1 MSQIWEMGDALL
13 ALQCSLLALVGAS
26 DEVLLVDEV
35 DPLSTL
41 AAKLTRTR
49 ARRVASAD
57 VFEAI
62 GDHTRAL
69 LIVDPTEAQ
78 LELSAFELP
87 MILVLRHGAQPP
99 PLDQATARVEVR
111 VQEKRCALYTD
122 GLHTHVQHALEHLVH
137 DWNEAKGLPR

>member
-49 ARRVASAD
+49 ARRVASAE
-57 VFEAI
+57 VFDAI
-62 GDHTRAL
+62 GEHTRAL

-87 MILVLRHGAQPP
+87 MILVLRQGAQPP
-99 PLDQATARVEVR
+99 LHQATVRVEVR
-111 VQEKRCALYTD
+111 VQDKRCALYTE
-122 GLHTHVQHALEHLVH
+122 GLDAHVQRALEHLVH

>member
-26 DEVLLVDEV
+26 DEVLLVDDV

-49 ARRVASAD
+49 VRRVASAD

-87 MILVLRHGAQPP
+87 MILILRHALPA
-99 PLDQATARVEVR
+99 PLHLATARVEVR
-111 VQEKRCALYTD
+111 VQETRCVLHAD
-122 GLHTHVQHALEHLVH
+122 GLQVQAQYALERLVE
-137 DWNEAKGLPR
+137 DCNQAKGLSR

>member
-1 MSQIWEMGDALL
+1 MSQIWEMGDTLL

-26 DEVLLVDEV
+26 DEVLLVDDV

-49 ARRVASAD
+49 VRRVASAD

-87 MILVLRHGAQPP
+87 MILILRHASPP
-99 PLDQATARVEVR
+99 PLHLATARVEVR
-111 VQEKRCALYTD
+111 VQETRCVLHAD
-122 GLHTHVQHALEHLVH
+122 GLQVRAQHALERLVE
-137 DWNEAKGLPR
+137 DCNQAKGLSR

>member
-26 DEVLLVDEV
+26 DEVLLVDDV
-35 DPLSTL
+35 DPLSAL

-49 ARRVASAD
+49 VRPVASAD

-87 MILVLRHGAQPP
+87 MILILRRVPQA
-99 PLDQATARVEVR
+99 PLHQARARVEVR
-111 VQEKRCALYTD
+111 VQEKRCALYAD
-122 GLHTHVQHALEHLVH
+122 GLQVQVQHALGRLVE